1 MLEKEE
7 FLSEF
12 YSDDGT
18 KVARVYYKVYGGGNS
33 YIAKCYKDEILV
45 NSIVAH
51 NEFDVEVE
59 LPNSYR
65 VNQDVLNS
73 IAHIPGV
80 LQVERYEP
88 KIS

>member
-18 KVARVYYKVYGGGNS
+18 KVAKVYYKVYGCGNS
-33 YIAKCYKDEILV
+33 YIAKCYKDKILV

-51 NEFDVEVE
+51 NEFDVEANAE
-59 LPNSYR
+59 
-65 VNQDVLNS
+65 DWVL
-73 IAHIPGV
+73 
-80 LQVERYEP
+80 
-88 KIS
+88 K